1 MSDEPEKTFTLQETF
16 DMAVG
21 GVIRQGGPSVR
32 PSPTPQHGFGCA
44 YHGDNDRKCAVG
56 QCIVDDK
63 YDLSMEGASINSLR
77 QLQRQPIKGHD
88 LDMLYELRFEHDFAA
103 IAADG
108 RVRTDAE
115 FLPLFRAACA
125 KLADARGLS
134 KVVLQ

>member
-21 GVIRQGGPSVR
+21 SVIRQGGPSVR

-44 YHGDNDRKCAVG
+44 YRGNGGRKCAAG
-56 QCIVDDK
+56 QCIPDDK

-88 LDMLYELRFEHDFAA
+88 LVSKTNRDICFCQSCLALPLHYHPDEHPYA
-103 IAADG
+103 IAQGLAWVADVIATKEG
-108 RVRTDAE
+108 R
-115 FLPLFRAACA
+115 
-125 KLADARGLS
+125 
-134 KVVLQ
+134 